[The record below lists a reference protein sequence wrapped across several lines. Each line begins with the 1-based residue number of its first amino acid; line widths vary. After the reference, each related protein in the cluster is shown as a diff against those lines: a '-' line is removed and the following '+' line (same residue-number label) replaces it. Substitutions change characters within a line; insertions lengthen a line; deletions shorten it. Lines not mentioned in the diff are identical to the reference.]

1 MKPAKPFPEGMDTHG
16 FGLGALLLA
25 LLVPASV
32 WMVAQAGRAASEPQE
47 PRRVEFVHSAAGI
60 RTQLHVL
67 RETEKALLAA
77 PADRNLH
84 YRARHEQARRRID
97 ELSRSAASVA
107 EAGGE
112 RARLEELARLV
123 RQADARYDQL
133 LARGAVRPV
142 ALQTSEVTFD
152 QP

>member
-1 MKPAKPFPEGMDTHG
+1 MKLARPFPEGMDTHG

-32 WMVAQAGRAASEPQE
+32 WMVAQASRAAGEPEE
-47 PRRVEFVHSAAGI
+47 PRRSEFVRSTAAI
-60 RTQLHVL
+60 QSQLHVL
-67 RETEKALLAA
+67 REMEKGLLAA
-77 PADRNLH
+77 PADRSAH

-97 ELSRSAASVA
+97 ELSRGAASVA
-107 EAGGE
+107 EADAE
-112 RARLEELARLV
+112 RARLDELARLV

-133 LARGAVRPV
+133 LAFAALRRV